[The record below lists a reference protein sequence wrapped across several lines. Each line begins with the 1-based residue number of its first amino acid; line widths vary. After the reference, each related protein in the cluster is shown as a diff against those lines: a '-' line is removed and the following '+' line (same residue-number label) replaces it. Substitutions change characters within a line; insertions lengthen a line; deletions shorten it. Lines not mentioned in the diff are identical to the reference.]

1 VVETLIML
9 VKEDHPLSNLTMIT
23 RVDMRTTEDLSSS
36 NQEETITI
44 TDLMK
49 STTDRQEITDL
60 ALQDSA
66 KTTITRVDMVVA
78 LKEAGTK
85 VVREV
90 ASEEHAEEM
99 AETEVAS
106 KVAML
111 ELGKT
116 RRSLPTVDL
125 SKSSVL
131 TTMVLVELVPKIIT
145 IETK

>member
-1 VVETLIML
+1 
-9 VKEDHPLSNLTMIT
+9 
-23 RVDMRTTEDLSSS
+23 
-36 NQEETITI
+36 
-44 TDLMK
+44 MK